1 MLLSQNA
8 SAIRPFNLYPWDE
21 SCILKMA
28 LQNFRS
34 ILSWELKNHSIVPTH
49 YTLWYTIMS
58 KPEDMKIVE
67 DCTNITRPICDL
79 TDVWEHMHETYI
91 PKVIGFR
98 GNTEVVTCVGNLFLA
113 TDMSFE
119 PPEFEIVGYTDHMNV
134 IVKFPPFT
142 PKMLDYLSLVIE
154 EQSGEIV
161 KKHNPQINGNITG
174 NFNYAMDKL
183 IPNTNYC
190 VSVYFEPKD
199 LGSIKKS
206 PLKCTLLQPGQE
218 SESSESGKLGGII
231 IVFLIATVFISIIII
246 LKRIGYICLRNDFP
260 KAWNFSNKSAWI
272 FPGPPSLEAVDVVEV
287 IYNTRKKKVWNYNY
301 DDESDSD
308 NEAASER
315 GADGYTKH
323 RLTGRPPSEAS
334 ASLSPSVGSQFSDP
348 DAGEPD
354 PPEPPLAT
362 VPWLGPWQPG
372 CISEPYQRRESP
384 PQDPVS
390 EDSDTTER
398 SGDRVVFNVD
408 LNSVCMR
415 VLDEDDSEVP
425 PVLPSLPED
434 TITLEGPDETESS
447 LLIPREEG
455 TQPPFPSPS
464 GERQWPEVASDKS
477 DSESD
482 VDMGDGYIMRG
493 VRNYAG
499 SQD

>member
-8 SAIRPFNLYPWDE
+8 SAIRPFNLYPWVYISLLFGTSHALTDFSDE

-218 SESSESGKLGGII
+218 SDSSC
-231 IVFLIATVFISIIII
+231 FLMEW
-246 LKRIGYICLRNDFP
+246 R
-260 KAWNFSNKSAWI
+260 
-272 FPGPPSLEAVDVVEV
+272 PGDIRPWRSLQE
-287 IYNTRKKKVWNYNY
+287 
-301 DDESDSD
+301 
-308 NEAASER
+308 
-315 GADGYTKH
+315 
-323 RLTGRPPSEAS
+323 LRPP
-334 ASLSPSVGSQFSDP
+334 
-348 DAGEPD
+348 
-354 PPEPPLAT
+354 
-362 VPWLGPWQPG
+362 
-372 CISEPYQRRESP
+372 
-384 PQDPVS
+384 
-390 EDSDTTER
+390 
-398 SGDRVVFNVD
+398 
-408 LNSVCMR
+408 
-415 VLDEDDSEVP
+415 
-425 PVLPSLPED
+425 
-434 TITLEGPDETESS
+434 EGPDPGAFS
-447 LLIPREEG
+447 
-455 TQPPFPSPS
+455 
-464 GERQWPEVASDKS
+464 
-477 DSESD
+477 
-482 VDMGDGYIMRG
+482 
-493 VRNYAG
+493 
-499 SQD
+499 